1 MSNILAP
8 PRHPKKILRLPGS
21 PRRRLLRRPDLRP
34 LVRPYHHASPLMS
47 FETDHDDLDIVQSWR
62 EFETDRPDAV
72 RYFMMRIR
80 QRNPGQHQWWEGYK
94 AVRFVRLTRVP
105 RWLRQQSAGIGRPGA
120 SQMAYVLA
128 ALREQGCLFVQLVAK
143 TPADPLIFA
152 YGVQSVAATPQLAQ
166 AAADESHA
174 SLCALLD
181 GTFQQIEHSHIT
193 VAEAERIS
201 LQQHTWDNIAV
212 ARGRP
217 MLNTGHVGAAGV
229 LDGNRTDME
238 NTHNQLEAFIRGM
251 SESRKGFMLS
261 MVTSPISVADMNI
274 AVANV
279 ARHLSVV
286 RSETRGSRSFHAG
299 AALPLMVGASDGLGE
314 TESTGS
320 SQSESESSSYG
331 SSSSFGESQSA
342 ATSES
347 ETYSGSRTETHGT
360 SEAQGVSESQSS
372 SRTETHGTS
381 QSETHGTSQSRTV
394 TEGSSSTV
402 TEGSSSSDTQGTSRT
417 VTEGDARTEGVSSS
431 ATQGTSRTETD
442 SVSQSSSL
450 TQSTETSQGTSE
462 GSSWSSSTGRSEG
475 TSASTGTSSGWGSSA
490 SLVGLI
496 GGSESGME
504 SASTGASST
513 VSSQSGAGGSESSS
527 QSQSQGTSRGETS
540 TTGRSASEGSS
551 QSRTEG
557 QSSSQTQSRSSS
569 QGTSQSA
576 TEGTSRSAAAGTSRA
591 VAAAAGSSHA
601 ATAGSSHSVAQTQGV
616 TQGTSQ
622 TDGSSHSVGRTAGAS
637 RTAGETHAAAET
649 RQQGMSESDSSSR
662 AVTDAYAVA
671 LSRQAGHMG
680 SMGVVP
686 HFGAAVSRE
695 TFDASKSLMGDVL
708 EETMRR
714 YVDGLEGG
722 GWLYQMILQAEDRET
737 LLAGSSLLKASFWGP
752 GDKDRRLAQPFHVV
766 VDPAEAGMVDSS
778 DSAAEKDRL
787 LVHARAYSTYRKRE
801 ANLDI
806 VEPFAYSSY
815 VSCGEL
821 SAFARPPVAESVGL
835 LAVHDSA
842 PVMAMPGDRGSREIG
857 LGQIFNGER
866 AKISQASF
874 GIDTAELT
882 HTLISGV
889 TGSGKT
895 TTLMRLLSELC
906 RVTKPVV
913 MQDSPSSPPRSVE
926 VGASVLA
933 MDWARSMRHLGSL
946 VDPVRVDPD
955 TGKVTGRF
963 RFFSVQEPHLGA
975 FNWNP
980 LAVPSDDMHPGDWL
994 GVVADNMVA
1003 SWNLGEFGR
1012 SLIQEYLDRLYS
1024 ANRLEPFELVPA
1036 VEDDDGNVV
1045 RDAMTLPAVPE
1056 EDLPD
1061 GAVATDPSGQRVA
1074 NVYSCAELSRLVG
1087 VQHLAQI
1094 VLAEVESAGTLD
1106 GGRLRG
1112 TSARDRLQSLWR
1124 RVSYFAPG
1132 GPLSGII
1139 GCDSSLRSREFLS
1152 VRDLVS
1158 PDRGQVTV
1166 LETEGLD
1173 LANRRFIL
1181 GSVLTAVYRAGLH
1194 AGEGAYDHGGSSP
1207 GLHLVLEE
1215 AHELFGE
1222 SQGADDDKFSSDTRT
1237 ALYASMHRRSRA
1249 LGIKLID
1256 VVQNPADIPAA
1267 VTSNTSTVFAHRT
1280 YEDADRRKMFALLN
1294 WNNQIGQ
1301 QQREWRFLGELP
1313 VGHAIVRLHAVSNFL
1328 ESAPVHLVT
1337 SPAVLGRVTD
1347 DQLEAWASLR

>member
-1 MSNILAP
+1 MPQILTP

-21 PRRRLLRRPDLRP
+21 QRRRIVRRPDLRP
-34 LVRPYHHASPLMS
+34 LVKPYHHATPLTGL
-47 FETDHDDLDIVQSWR
+47 EVDHDDLDILQSWR
-62 EFETDRPDAV
+62 EFEPDRPDAV

-152 YGVQSVAATPQLAQ
+152 YGVQSVAPTAALAQ
-166 AAADESHA
+166 SAADESHA

-181 GTFQQIEHSHIT
+181 GTFQQIEHSHIS

-251 SESRKGFMLS
+251 SEAQKGFMLS

-299 AALPLMVGASDGLGE
+299 AALPLMVGASDGIGE
-314 TESTGS
+314 TESTGE
-320 SQSESESSSYG
+320 SQSTAESSSYG
-331 SSSSFGESQSA
+331 TSNGFAETQSA
-342 ATSES
+342 GVSES
-347 ETYSGSRTETHGT
+347 ETRSDARTETHGQSEASGTSESRSSVRTETHGT
-360 SEAQGVSESQSS
+360 SE
-372 SRTETHGTS
+372 
-381 QSETHGTSQSRTV
+381 SETHGTSQTRTV
-394 TEGSSSTV
+394 TEGVSQTQTEGSSQSRTEGSSSTE
-402 TEGSSSSDTQGTSRT
+402 TRGSSETSGTSSSQSEGTSRS
-417 VTEGDARTEGVSSS
+417 E
-431 ATQGTSRTETD
+431 GTS
-442 SVSQSSSL
+442 SSQSSSL
-450 TQSTETSQGTSE
+450 TESSESSSSESE
-462 GSSWSSSTGRSEG
+462 GSSWSSATGRSEG
-475 TSASTGTSSGWGSSA
+475 VSQTEGSATGWGSSA

-496 GGSESGME
+496 GNSETGMD
-504 SASTGASST
+504 SASTGSSSA
-513 VSSQSGAGGSESSS
+513 VSSQEGIGGSEGRT
-527 QSQSQGTSRGETS
+527 QSQSQGTSRGESTS
-540 TTGRSASEGSS
+540 SGRSSTEGTSS
-551 QSRTEG
+551 TRTEG
-557 QSSSQTQSRSSS
+557 QSASQSQSRSSA

-576 TEGTSRSAAAGTSRA
+576 SEGTSRSSAQGTSRA

-601 ATAGSSHSVAQTQGV
+601 ATAGSSHSVAQSQGTTQGS
-616 TQGTSQ
+616 SQ
-622 TDGSSHSVGRTAGAS
+622 TSGESSSVARTAGAS
-637 RTAGETHAAAET
+637 RTAGESQTTAET
-649 RQQGMSESDSSSR
+649 RQQGVSESDSSSR

-714 YVDGLEGG
+714 YMDGLEGG

-737 LLAGSSLLKASFWGP
+737 LMAGSSLLKASFWGP
-752 GDKDRRLAQPFHVV
+752 GDKERRLAQPFHVV
-766 VDPAEAGMVDSS
+766 VDPSEAGMVDSS
-778 DSAAEKDRL
+778 DADEEKNRL

-806 VEPFAYSSY
+806 IEPFAYSSY

-842 PVMAMPGDRGSREIG
+842 PVMAMPGNRGSREIN

-866 AKISQASF
+866 AKVSQSSF
-874 GIDTAELT
+874 GIDTDELT

-906 RVTKPVV
+906 SVTKSVT
-913 MQDSPSSPPRSVE
+913 MKDSATGVPKSVE

-980 LAVPSDDMHPGDWL
+980 LAVPSADMHPGDWL

-1024 ANRLEPFELVPA
+1024 ANRLEPFELAPA

-1045 RDAMTLPAVPE
+1045 REAMILPAVPE
-1056 EDLPD
+1056 SELPAE
-1061 GAVATDPSGQRVA
+1061 AVVTDPSGVRVA
-1074 NVYSCAELSRLVG
+1074 NVYSCTELSRLIG

-1094 VLAEVESAGTLD
+1094 VLAEVENAGTLE

-1152 VRDLVS
+1152 VRDLVN
-1158 PDRGQVTV
+1158 PDRGQITV

-1267 VTSNTSTVFAHRT
+1267 VTSNTSTLFAHRT
-1280 YEDADRRKMFALLN
+1280 YEDADRRKMFSLLN

-1301 QQREWRFLGELP
+1301 QQREFRFLGELP
-1313 VGHAIVRLHAVSNFL
+1313 VGHAIVRLHAISNFL

-1337 SPAVLGRVTD
+1337 APAVLGRVTD
-1347 DQLEAWASLR
+1347 SQLQAWATLR